1 MELRDARAFN
11 DNNGRRGDLGLQS
24 TEGTCLGGG
33 SFEILAGDAFRGGQR
48 GTAVRGEGGFDIS
61 EALGTKD
68 IDWKEYEHITSF
80 FAQNKKAKLQFPTI
94 HPTPLLTHHQRY
106 HKIMETLSLWIQKEI
121 PQEVLEALAP
131 TEMLLAKRSKQQDY
145 TAPQEKG
152 KDILTKLLSDIQV
165 HGNIL

>member
-1 MELRDARAFN
+1 MNKLFHHVCGKAVPD
-11 DNNGRRGDLGLQS
+11 
-24 TEGTCLGGG
+24 G
-33 SFEILAGDAFRGGQR
+33 SDHNEKGN
-48 GTAVRGEGGFDIS
+48 
-61 EALGTKD
+61 K
-68 IDWKEYEHITSF
+68 YITGF
-80 FAQNKKAKLQFPTI
+80 FAQNKKAKLQFPTL
-94 HPTPLLTHHQRY
+94 HPTPLLTHNQRY
-106 HKIMETLSLWIQKEI
+106 HKIIETLSLWIQKEI